1 MPDPELYI
9 LVNGHPTKNKVVWQ
23 TLVDVNGIKKAADKL
38 KEINIFYK
46 NVTNDVID
54 SSTKKAI
61 EAVSNTSSTM
71 LEKCSKVDVDSF
83 QAYTIRRMDE
93 KLPVGL
99 DCDHYKTMTVQEPSL
114 DSRQALLDVMCFPT
128 LFPTGQYGQYHPRDV
143 KLNFSEYAKSRLLNK
158 DSCFRKS
165 PEFIFYNLWLKELRE
180 LSCGIY
186 NTLKNNR
193 PESTCISVNDFVR
206 AINNSDQKLETNLN
220 TMFQS
225 IRGSKQFW
233 FLRRSEV
240 LCMLREWGPP
250 ALFLNDNIS
259 DNYPIGK
266 LCTEDPISVTHKF
279 DQKFHNFFSTL
290 KGKVLG
296 KVTHH
301 FVKKEYQ
308 ARGAPH
314 YHVLLWIE
322 NAPVIGIN
330 SDDEV
335 LQWIQERIT
344 CRIPDQASNPEL
356 HWLVT
361 KYQTHRCSNY
371 CKRRKKV
378 NNTFITKCKFGFPR
392 VETEQGV
399 INSVDE
405 CLKTRSKI
413 YSLPRSSMETKIND
427 YSPIL
432 LLIWKA
438 NLDIQYVSD
447 SSLAIAHYVTGYVT
461 KAETSRM
468 QEEFEE
474 ISDNQTLYSKLWS
487 FGVRSLQHTECGLY
501 EAADL
506 LLGNHLCSK
515 I

>member
-1 MPDPELYI
+1 
-9 LVNGHPTKNKVVWQ
+9 
-23 TLVDVNGIKKAADKL
+23 
-38 KEINIFYK
+38 
-46 NVTNDVID
+46 
-54 SSTKKAI
+54 
-61 EAVSNTSSTM
+61 
-71 LEKCSKVDVDSF
+71 
-83 QAYTIRRMDE
+83 
-93 KLPVGL
+93 
-99 DCDHYKTMTVQEPSL
+99 
-114 DSRQALLDVMCFPT
+114 
-128 LFPTGQYGQYHPRDV
+128 
-143 KLNFSEYAKSRLLNK
+143 
-158 DSCFRKS
+158 
-165 PEFIFYNLWLKELRE
+165 
-180 LSCGIY
+180 
-186 NTLKNNR
+186 
-193 PESTCISVNDFVR
+193 
-206 AINNSDQKLETNLN
+206 
-220 TMFQS
+220 
-225 IRGSKQFW
+225 
-233 FLRRSEV
+233 
-240 LCMLREWGPP
+240 MLREWGPP
-250 ALFLNDNIS
+250 ALFLTLSCAEYDAPEMSTYLHKVNDNIP

-266 LCTEDPISVTHKF
+266 LCTEDPISVTRKF
-279 DQKFHNFFSTL
+279 DQKFHNFFSIVIL

-356 HWLVT
+356 HRLVT

-392 VETEQGV
+392 VETVEGV

-438 NLDIQYVSD
+438 NLDIQYVAD
-447 SSLAIAHYVTGYVT
+447 SSLAIAHYVTGYVVLSWCCT
-461 KAETSRM
+461 HQILNTYLKY
-468 QEEFEE
+468 
-474 ISDNQTLYSKLWS
+474 I
-487 FGVRSLQHTECGLY
+487 
-501 EAADL
+501 
-506 LLGNHLCSK
+506 
-515 I
+515 